1 MVLDTTVQKTSLEDY
16 FNLEEYSEIK
26 HEYRD
31 GELIEMTGGTTNHN
45 AIMVAMVAYLFFGL
59 QGKNAQVFSGDVR
72 LWIPQHNLFTYPDVM
87 VVSGDVEYYENRQ
100 DTILNPSVIVE
111 VLSKSTKA
119 YDKTDKFDY
128 YRSLPSFQEYLVINQ
143 YRYSLEQY
151 VKRDEGKW
159 SITYYESED
168 DALNLASMDIELALR
183 DIYANVKL
191 ESSEL

>member
-16 FNLEEYSEIK
+16 FNLEESSEIK

-45 AIMVAMVAYLFFGL
+45 AIVVAMVAYLFFGL